1 VSRRRKA
8 SQPPSVVVGYI
19 RVSTEEQGASGLGL
33 EAQRSAIE
41 AECDR
46 RGWEL
51 VEVVA
56 DVASGKDF
64 RRDGIA
70 GLLKRCAAGQ
80 VGTLMVAK
88 QDRLIRSLPDF
99 GALMASS
106 VRQGWSIV
114 CLDLDVDTTTPAGK
128 LMANVMGA
136 INEFE
141 RDVIGLR
148 TKEALAVKRAQGIRL
163 GRPPLMPAEL
173 RGRIV
178 AEREAGASFASIAEG
193 LNRDG
198 IPTAQGGAKWWPAT
212 VRYVTAGRA
221 IAV

>member
-1 VSRRRKA
+1 MSRRRKT

-41 AECDR
+41 AECHR
-46 RGWEL
+46 RGWNL
-51 VEVVA
+51 VEVVP

-70 GLLKRCAAGQ
+70 GLLKRCAAGE
-80 VGTLMVAK
+80 VGTVMVAK
-88 QDRLIRSLPDF
+88 QDRLTRSLSDF
-99 GALMASS
+99 ARLMGES

-114 CLDLDVDTTTPAGK
+114 CLDLDVDTTTPAGEF
-128 LMANVMGA
+128 MANVMA
-136 INEFE
+136 STNQFE
-141 RDVIGLR
+141 RRLIGQR
-148 TKEALAVKRAQGIRL
+148 TKDALAVKRAQGVRL

-173 RGRIV
+173 RGRIL